1 MLDINAI
8 GQDTTFLGSVNM
20 CPIEDLKNKQE
31 IADGETCEGNQ
42 DDCQSLLN
50 ILAVRRKI

>member
-20 CPIEDLKNKQE
+20 CPIEDLKINKRLLMVKHVKGTRM
-31 IADGETCEGNQ
+31 IAKVC
-42 DDCQSLLN
+42 
-50 ILAVRRKI
+50 